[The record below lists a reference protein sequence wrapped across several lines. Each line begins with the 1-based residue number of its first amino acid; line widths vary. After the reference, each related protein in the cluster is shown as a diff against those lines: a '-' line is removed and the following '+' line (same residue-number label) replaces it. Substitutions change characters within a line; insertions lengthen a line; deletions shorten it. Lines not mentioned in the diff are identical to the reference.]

1 VDLDFKE
8 DQLAIEAHVRMRS
21 GWRDMDEISPQEWF
35 HYAMEYIVANPIFDG
50 VIKLPREEITYD
62 RLSVEFTSWKRIQH
76 TEIYWERVAFGYGM
90 YISIY
95 SLLIRHGL
103 IRGRSYLEPREP
115 STLRK
120 LGEYFGLIE
129 EYSREAPDWD

>member
-1 VDLDFKE
+1 MDLDFKE

-21 GWRDMDEISPQEWF
+21 GWRSDDEISPQEWF
-35 HYAMEYIVANPIFDG
+35 RYAMEYIEANPIFNG
-50 VIKLPREEITYD
+50 VIKLPREAMIYD
-62 RLSVEFTSWKRIQH
+62 RLAGKVTTWKRIPH
-76 TEIYWERVAFGYGM
+76 TELYWEPGEFGYGM

-103 IRGRSYLEPREP
+103 IRGRSYLEPGEP

-129 EYSREAPDWD
+129 EYSRDVSDWD